1 MATLAGND
9 PDFLT
14 LRSAIWT
21 PYARHLEHLLDAIG
35 FQKYRARSK
44 EVSEFIS
51 ASEPC

>member
-21 PYARHLEHLLDAIG
+21 PYARHLKHMLDAIDL
-35 FQKYRARSK
+35 QKYRARSK
-44 EVSEFIS
+44 EVTWLG
-51 ASEPC
+51 